1 MKPELDKLKEANK
14 KWYNDKGGEF
24 LIFIY
29 ETFPPKTNYTPL
41 KKKDVIGKPMAKL
54 KKLFT
59 KALVHYHPDKV
70 DVERFG
76 MKAKV
81 LNEEIT
87 KYLSSFYEVTKNIS

>member
-1 MKPELDKLKEANK
+1 M
-14 KWYNDKGGEF
+14 
-24 LIFIY
+24 FIY
-29 ETFPPKTNYTPL
+29 KTFPPKTNCSPP
-41 KKKDVIGKPMAKL
+41 KKKEVIGKPMKQL
-54 KKLFT
+54 KKLFC

-87 KYLSSFYEVTKNIS
+87 KYLSSFYEVTKNMS